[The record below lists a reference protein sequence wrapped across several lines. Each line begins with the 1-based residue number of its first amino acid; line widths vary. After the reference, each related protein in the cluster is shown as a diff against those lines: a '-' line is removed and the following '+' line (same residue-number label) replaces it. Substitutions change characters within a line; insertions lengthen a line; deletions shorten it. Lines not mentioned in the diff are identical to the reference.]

1 MIKSISDYRVTHN
14 TSVSRLTTHPNVP
27 DTPNSSTKD
36 QLKAL
41 PSIEIDLGD
50 IYAIDNVIV
59 KNRPND
65 KEYRNKS
72 LIVEASCDRA
82 CWTVLHAGL
91 LYWQGALTLPTSG
104 AVRCRYLKFSL
115 TERTPL
121 ILEKIEVNA
130 RIYQDSRLPAF
141 VARRADGLG
150 ERLNALLNAIWLSE
164 IFATDFRFFW
174 SDALIDNS
182 MHAIAPAGSMFSE
195 DFLARYHDKSLK
207 SRAGWAITGRH
218 VQPELIKWKLAQT
231 GLVDAPRAHLKTH
244 MVNQPET
251 ADAEGLKRA
260 FERIGFSKAV
270 NLAIQVAE
278 RTPVT
283 ESAVA
288 IHLRSGDVFYG
299 EYRKHPNYSYKGI
312 TTPLAKLLIKH
323 FVDQGREVFLFGQDT
338 EQLEYLA
345 QNCGAINSTSLNK
358 DSVETMEPHQKAMYD
373 LRLLSRFQTIL
384 AGTSGF
390 ARQASWIGGGDV
402 LTPSK
407 LFDAQEQHRASL
419 EDLARNAHL
428 YHPQQ
433 SAYSYWYAYHHGRH
447 ERDLDTNI
455 EVMRNALHFDP
466 ENELYFFVLSAL
478 LVRKGN
484 VEQSSEVLETLFAER
499 MQSKRQRTVFS
510 IFTLR
515 NSRAEYKL
523 EEYFPDFLQA
533 ADEGRFFHCALMFF
547 LARSRK
553 DNEEIKRRFA
563 ACRDSLDLENSLH
576 RSVFNYIEVRMTHWR
591 NQGTDG

>member
-1 MIKSISDYRVTHN
+1 
-14 TSVSRLTTHPNVP
+14 
-27 DTPNSSTKD
+27 
-36 QLKAL
+36 
-41 PSIEIDLGD
+41 
-50 IYAIDNVIV
+50 
-59 KNRPND
+59 
-65 KEYRNKS
+65 
-72 LIVEASCDRA
+72 
-82 CWTVLHAGL
+82 
-91 LYWQGALTLPTSG
+91 
-104 AVRCRYLKFSL
+104 
-115 TERTPL
+115 
-121 ILEKIEVNA
+121 
-130 RIYQDSRLPAF
+130 
-141 VARRADGLG
+141 
-150 ERLNALLNAIWLSE
+150 
-164 IFATDFRFFW
+164 
-174 SDALIDNS
+174 
-182 MHAIAPAGSMFSE
+182 
-195 DFLARYHDKSLK
+195 
-207 SRAGWAITGRH
+207 
-218 VQPELIKWKLAQT
+218 
-231 GLVDAPRAHLKTH
+231 
-244 MVNQPET
+244 
-251 ADAEGLKRA
+251 
-260 FERIGFSKAV
+260 
-270 NLAIQVAE
+270 
-278 RTPVT
+278 
-283 ESAVA
+283 
-288 IHLRSGDVFYG
+288 
-299 EYRKHPNYSYKGI
+299 
-312 TTPLAKLLIKH
+312 
-323 FVDQGREVFLFGQDT
+323 
-338 EQLEYLA
+338 
-345 QNCGAINSTSLNK
+345 
-358 DSVETMEPHQKAMYD
+358 MEPHQKAMYD

-433 SAYSYWYAYHHGRH
+433 SAYSYWYAYHNGRH